1 VLEIGESVMLSAL
14 VHIACFHIAA
24 TAAAEASA
32 EAFPPYQL
40 APVAANF
47 DPYLFAEAPA
57 AANFAPFHFAEA
69 AAAAFFAPFHF
80 AEATAAANFATFD
93 FAEAAAAK
101 FATFH
106 FAEAAAAV
114 IMDYLMALRSR
125 LSISKGLGH
134 FEIPLGF
141 AVGM

>member
-40 APVAANF
+40 APGAANF
-47 DPYLFAEAPA
+47 DPYPFAEAPA

-69 AAAAFFAPFHF
+69 AAAALFAPFHF
-80 AEATAAANFATFD
+80 AEAT
-93 FAEAAAAK
+93 AAAK